1 MRRRRT
7 AWWRRAEVR
16 RDARV
21 RRVAKTRRDHS
32 SARARVTVVGA
43 LLLCTTAALPGGAA
57 LAAGTPSPYA
67 FAPDARSVAGATGTA
82 DAARLTPGATY
93 KSSLPS
99 GGKLYYRL
107 DLDATS
113 DTYVSATAI
122 PAAGSTVS
130 ANDGI
135 RVSVQDADGGSCS
148 FDSERFGTVHSPRPL
163 AAWAAREISANRPR
177 CETAGTYYVVVERV
191 GTASSA
197 ADAWDLELF
206 TASEPS
212 LEQSG
217 ATSAPEAWDSASPDP
232 LTGEGVRRGGGSGFA
247 SAASVGQGVWSAD
260 IEPGRTFFYKVP
272 LTWGRQLYATAEL
285 GSSAGG
291 GGTAVGA
298 LNLSLYNPARGLVDD
313 TNTNYDGS
321 QKAAEIDPLPP
332 VAYENRYAAPKR
344 LNGMRFAGS
353 YYLVVHLAAEVA
365 EKYGDGPLPLTLRV
379 RVGGSAES
387 GPGYAGESAP
397 PGLFQVGA
405 GDPEAAAESGAAGDG
420 DAAMAVLAV
429 SGIGAGTVVLVVL
442 GVWMVVA
449 RRRVGAL

>member
-1 MRRRRT
+1 M
-7 AWWRRAEVR
+7 
-16 RDARV
+16 
-21 RRVAKTRRDHS
+21 
-32 SARARVTVVGA
+32 TVVGV
-43 LLLCTTAALPGGAA
+43 LLLCTTAALPGAAA

-82 DAARLTPGATY
+82 DAARLTAGATY
-93 KSSLPS
+93 KSSLP
-99 GGKLYYRL
+99 GDGKLYYRL

-148 FDSERFGTVHSPRPL
+148 FDSERFGTVHSPRPI

-197 ADAWDLELF
+197 ADPWDLELF

-212 LEQSG
+212 LEESG
-217 ATSAPEAWDSASPDP
+217 ATSAPEAWDSASPAP
-232 LTGEGVRRGGGSGFA
+232 LTGEGVRREGGSGFA
-247 SAASVGQGVWSAD
+247 AAASVGEGVWSAD
-260 IEPGRTFFYKVP
+260 IESGRTYFYKVP

-285 GSSAGG
+285 GSSAG

-332 VAYENRYAAPKR
+332 VAYENRYAVPKR

-387 GPGYAGESAP
+387 GPGYAGESEP

-405 GDPEAAAESGAAGDG
+405 GDPGAAAESGAAGDG

>member
-1 MRRRRT
+1 M
-7 AWWRRAEVR
+7 
-16 RDARV
+16 
-21 RRVAKTRRDHS
+21 
-32 SARARVTVVGA
+32 TVVGA
-43 LLLCTTAALPGGAA
+43 LLLCTTTALPGGAA

-99 GGKLYYRL
+99 DGKLYYRL

-148 FDSERFGTVHSPRPL
+148 FDSERFGTVHSPRPI
-163 AAWAAREISANRPR
+163 AAWAAREISANSPR

-197 ADAWDLELF
+197 PDPWDLELF
-206 TASEPS
+206 AASEPS
-212 LEQSG
+212 LEQTG
-217 ATSAPEAWDSASPDP
+217 ATSAPEAWDSASPAP
-232 LTGEGVRRGGGSGFA
+232 LTGEGVRREGGSGFA
-247 SAASVGQGVWSAD
+247 SAVSVGEGVWSAG

-332 VAYENRYAAPKR
+332 VAYENRYAVPKR

-387 GPGYAGESAP
+387 GPGYAGSPSRPVSFRSGQAIRRP
-397 PGLFQVGA
+397 LRKA
-405 GDPEAAAESGAAGDG
+405 GPRA
-420 DAAMAVLAV
+420 
-429 SGIGAGTVVLVVL
+429 TVMLR
-442 GVWMVVA
+442 WPCS
-449 RRRVGAL
+449 R

>member
-16 RDARV
+16 RDAGV

-67 FAPDARSVAGATGTA
+67 FAPDARSVAGGTGTA

-99 GGKLYYRL
+99 DGKLYYRL

-177 CETAGTYYVVVERV
+177 CETVGTYYVVVERV

-197 ADAWDLELF
+197 PDPWDLELF

-232 LTGEGVRRGGGSGFA
+232 LTGEGVRREGGSGFA
-247 SAASVGQGVWSAD
+247 SAASVGEGVWSAD

-285 GSSAGG
+285 GSSANG

-321 QKAAEIDPLPP
+321 QEAAEIDPLPP
-332 VAYENRYAAPKR
+332 VAYENRYAVPKR

-353 YYLVVHLAAEVA
+353 YYLVVHLGAEVA

-379 RVGGSAES
+379 RVGVPRSQAPAMRGSPSRQASFRS
-387 GPGYAGESAP
+387 GRAIRRPLRKAGPRA
-397 PGLFQVGA
+397 
-405 GDPEAAAESGAAGDG
+405 
-420 DAAMAVLAV
+420 
-429 SGIGAGTVVLVVL
+429 TVTLR
-442 GVWMVVA
+442 WPCS
-449 RRRVGAL
+449 R

>member
-1 MRRRRT
+1 M
-7 AWWRRAEVR
+7 
-16 RDARV
+16 
-21 RRVAKTRRDHS
+21 
-32 SARARVTVVGA
+32 TVVGA
-43 LLLCTTAALPGGAA
+43 LLLCTTAALPSGAA

-82 DAARLTPGATY
+82 DAVRLTPGATY

-99 GGKLYYRL
+99 DGKIYYRL

-122 PAAGSTVS
+122 PAPGSTVA

-135 RVSVQDADGGSCS
+135 RISVQDTDGHSCS
-148 FDSERFGTVHSPRPL
+148 FETQTFRAVQSPRPI
-163 AAWAAREISANRPR
+163 AAWAAREISANRSR
-177 CETAGTYYVVVERV
+177 CESAGTYYAVVERV
-191 GTASSA
+191 GPASSA
-197 ADAWDLELF
+197 TDTWDLELF
-206 TASEPS
+206 AASEPS
-212 LEQSG
+212 LEQTG
-217 ATSAPEAWDSASPDP
+217 ATSAPEAWDSASPAP
-232 LTGEGVRRGGGSGFA
+232 LTGQGVRREGGSGFA
-247 SAASVGQGVWSAD
+247 SAVAVGEGVWSTD

-272 LTWGRQLYATAEL
+272 LAWGRQLYATAEL

-291 GGTAVGA
+291 DGIAVGA
-298 LNLSLYNPARGLVDD
+298 LDLSLYNPARGLVEYAG
-313 TNTNYDGS
+313 TNYDGS

-332 VAYENRYAAPKR
+332 VAYENRYAVPDR
-344 LNGMRFAGS
+344 LSGMRFAGA
-353 YYLVVHLAAEVA
+353 YYLVVHLSAEVA

-387 GPGYAGESAP
+387 GPSYAGESEP
-397 PGLFQVGA
+397 PGVFQVG
-405 GDPEAAAESGAAGDG
+405 GGHPGAAAESGAGGGG
-420 DAAMAVLAV
+420 DAAMTVLAV